1 MSKKVVHVLG
11 AMNAGGVE
19 AWLMTLLRNTDK
31 GLINHEFIVHHKEK
45 AFYDDEI
52 YSLGSQIHY
61 CQYSANPFIYGINL
75 YRTFKKIKPD
85 VVHSHVHA
93 FSGLVLLIAYLCG
106 IRNRISH
113 CHSDTRFKEKN
124 ISFIRK
130 LYFSL
135 MKFLI
140 SAFATIRIAVSS
152 LAAESLYGMNWKTKQ
167 NCMVI
172 PCGIDISKYD
182 PKYKNFDMRK
192 DFGLPEDAF
201 VVGHVGRFE
210 EPKNHRFLIDV
221 FSELRKKNDKAYL
234 VLVGDGTLKA
244 EIEKKVADLN
254 LTPYVIFTGLRKDV
268 PVIML
273 SVFDIF
279 VFPSLWEGLGLVAVE
294 AQLAGLHCIVSNSV
308 PKEIDCANI
317 EFIELNNFA
326 WAKILCR
333 YFSKNEIFP
342 IQNDNFSKFDLNN
355 NIKFLYRIYGG

>member
-61 CQYSANPFIYGINL
+61 CQYSANPFVYALNL
-75 YRTFKKIKPD
+75 FRAFKKINPD
-85 VVHSHVHA
+85 IVHSHVHA
-93 FSGLVLLIAYLCG
+93 FSGLVLLVAYLCG
-106 IRNRISH
+106 IKNRISH
-113 CHSDTRFKEKN
+113 CHSDTRLKEKN
-124 ISFIRK
+124 NSFIRK
-130 LYFSL
+130 CYFSF

-140 SAFATIRIAVSS
+140 SMFATTRIAVSS
-152 LAAESLYGMNWKTKQ
+152 LAAENLYGIKWKTKK
-167 NCMVI
+167 NCVVI

-182 PKYKNFDMRK
+182 PKYKNVNMRK
-192 DFGLPEDAF
+192 DFGLPDNAF
-201 VVGHVGRFE
+201 VIGHVGRFE
-210 EPKNHRFLIDV
+210 EPKNHRFLIDM
-221 FSELRKKNDKAYL
+221 FFELRKTNQKAYL

-244 EIEKKVADLN
+244 EIEKKVEDLD

-273 SVFDIF
+273 SVFDVF

-294 AQLAGLHCIVSNSV
+294 AQAANLLSIVSENV
-308 PKEIDCANI
+308 PVEVNCGNCIHIKLSIEEWVENISKVKNPNI
-317 EFIELNNFA
+317 EVDFSIYDNVLFFN
-326 WAKILCR
+326 KI
-333 YFSKNEIFP
+333 YSMDF
-342 IQNDNFSKFDLNN
+342 
-355 NIKFLYRIYGG
+355 